1 MHKQKHILIA
11 LLMLALLP
19 LGLYGCGTSSDTQ
32 PLTPLPHTKV
42 DDPTDEALKE
52 ALHKFL
58 STSEAP
64 VASTYKYVRFDLNG
78 DHRRDALVLFKTPY
92 GYWCG
97 INGCT
102 MLVLKAHDKHFTL
115 VNAIQPVREPVYIGM
130 MKTKGWNDILVR
142 VSGRAA
148 KAKDVTIK
156 FDGNTYH
163 SDPSKLP
170 ASPRKDYNGFTK
182 AFW

>member
-1 MHKQKHILIA
+1 MPTA
-11 LLMLALLP
+11 
-19 LGLYGCGTSSDTQ
+19 
-32 PLTPLPHTKV
+32 KV
-42 DDPTDEALKE
+42 EDPDDAALKD
-52 ALHKFL
+52 ALYKFL

-64 VASTYKYVRFDLNG
+64 VASTYKYVRYDLNG
-78 DHRRDALVLFKTPY
+78 DRRRDAIVLFKTPY

-102 MLVLKAHDKHFTL
+102 MLVFKAHDKHFTL

-148 KAKDVTIK
+148 KAKDVVIRYNGSGY
-156 FDGNTYH
+156 D

-170 ASPRKDYNGFTK
+170 ASPRKNYNGFTK
-182 AFW
+182 ALH